1 MSDEKTKEKPII
13 KNKKR
18 KAEFSA
24 IGTWDGFVFQGVCG
38 VYHALKLI
46 KENEEAAENYLLQ
59 YEVKEDF
66 SIMDTHI
73 NKVLSLHQCKIYK
86 GSPNFET
93 FYTDMI
99 EKHNYHDDCD
109 GSEKLW
115 FHCNQNLTPPDA
127 IRQYEYAGGVKCWN
141 TLDVMKGIKSLIEE
155 INPTALNG
163 SIFCHLI
170 SKVEYIVG
178 EIHAEFLK
186 SGDLL
191 KDITPRFGIPFHDII
206 DIVHSNGIDSHIT
219 EEWFVNFIK
228 MQYCGHI
235 STLMKE
241 DEELS
246 DTALSYERAE
256 KLMDVIQQMPT
267 QAFIDFLKRVNPD
280 ENIYL
285 KLNSVIEIGSKA
297 KIQPLYN
304 LSINTELLSD
314 NGNWVDKEYKLSP
327 STLGKDC
334 PSYKYASRIYNNGEN
349 LNVLREYDWIVGCFD
364 TSLNNIIETIHNITH
379 VEPDEEESPS
389 IFNLKKVGL
398 LTLEDKNNKKYP
410 N

>member
-1 MSDEKTKEKPII
+1 MPENKMKTKSVEDSI
-13 KNKKR
+13 KR
-18 KAEFSA
+18 KAEHSA

-46 KENEEAAENYLLQ
+46 KGNEEAVRSYLLQ

-66 SIMDTHI
+66 SIKDSSS

-86 GSPNFET
+86 GTPNFNA
-93 FYTDMI
+93 FYTDMV
-99 EKHNYHDDCD
+99 EKHLYHDDCD

-115 FHCNQNLTPPDA
+115 FHCNQNLTPPDG
-127 IRQYEYAGGVKCWN
+127 ISQYEYAEGVKCWN
-141 TLDVMKGIKSLIEE
+141 SLDVMDGILSLIAE
-155 INPTALNG
+155 INPTGLKE
-163 SIFCHLI
+163 SIYYHII
-170 SKVEYIVG
+170 SKVEYIVAK
-178 EIHAEFLK
+178 IHAEFLK

-191 KDITPRFGIPFHDII
+191 KNVTPRFGIPFDDII
-206 DIVHSNGIDSHIT
+206 KIVHSNGIDNYIT

-228 MQYCGHI
+228 MRYCAHI
-235 STLMKE
+235 SILVKE

-246 DTALSYERAE
+246 DTALSYEKAE
-256 KLMDVIQQMPT
+256 KLMDVIQQMST
-267 QAFIDFLKRVNPD
+267 QTFIDFLKRVNPD
-280 ENIYL
+280 EKVYL
-285 KLNSVIEIGSKA
+285 KLDSIIEIGSKA
-297 KIQPLYN
+297 KIEPLYN
-304 LSINTELLSD
+304 LSINAEPLSD
-314 NGNWVDKEYKLSP
+314 NGDWVDKEYKLSP
-327 STLGKDC
+327 STLGQLCSSNKH
-334 PSYKYASRIYNNGEN
+334 ASRIFKNGEN

-379 VEPDEEESPS
+379 VEPDEEESLS